1 MLYVLE
7 VLQKNVIKKMPYSYS
22 RRAVN
27 VLQHDVWKQK
37 FACEDKKL
45 LQKLM
50 DSKEAKGEK
59 CRIIECGS

>member
-7 VLQKNVIKKMPYSYS
+7 VLQRDVIKKMPYSYS
-22 RRAVN
+22 RRALN
-27 VLQHDVWKQK
+27 VLRQDIWRQK
-37 FACEDKKL
+37 FACEDKEF

-50 DSKEAKGEK
+50 AAKEAKGEK